1 MGASPGQREGAA
13 VATLRSPQ
21 GLLLFGGVGPDGG
34 LLGDTWQYQRD
45 FGQWTGLG
53 GPADPLCNSAAG
65 FGDGACPAPRAYASA
80 HQVALNVYLLGG
92 MCQRSEAMAE
102 GAPCG
107 DFLWEFS
114 RLSNKWTKP
123 AVLGAAPAPRYAH
136 ASAVKGYSVYL
147 YGGTTGGNRTEAG
160 HPDGDAGL
168 AHHVWELDLLTKRWT
183 EHRPKGYVNA
193 AGTLFEDLSAAV
205 RPRFGHAGVLHQAED
220 GAVSLVF
227 QGGIFDGYVRN
238 DVLQFDLAAAV
249 WKPFLFLDAP
259 FRAFHG
265 LHAVRYEGEGD
276 MRGDHLL
283 VIYGFGHDNQNFG
296 TNYARTDS
304 KGTDEIMSYPLQSL
318 ASGHQSVNWK
328 RWRTTPA
335 TPSKRFSAAV
345 AALDENTVMMIGGL
359 SCGVVPAG
367 TLPNATC
374 HANTAELGELI
385 WELDLREHRTGSV
398 RADVRIVD
406 GTGARAVVDAI
417 HLYMNGNRM
426 GQALGKDGL
435 LLDGLPMGELAVHVI
450 DGSVL
455 LAETVVP
462 RPDEDFR
469 LNLTIPSRQAVYFQF
484 YRSDGASYLSRAKV
498 YFSVYNIFTGT
509 WDTSIL
515 VKGTDSKGALR
526 AMLFPSAASS
536 SIGQGNGKKQLYR
549 LAAFARGEVVAEQE
563 FEVRRPV
570 PARTRPYRTLNMSRA
585 SAFFGRVSG
594 GDGGASGRSGDPEN
608 PPFPAAPAPP
618 RALRPREGPTG

>member
-1 MGASPGQREGAA
+1 M
-13 VATLRSPQ
+13 
-21 GLLLFGGVGPDGG
+21 GPDGG

-92 MCQRSEAMAE
+92 MCERSEAMAE

-227 QGGIFDGYVRN
+227 QGGILDGYVRN

-304 KGTDEIMSYPLQSL
+304 KGTDEVMSYLLQSL

-328 RWRTTPA
+328 RWRTTA
-335 TPSKRFSAAV
+335 DTPSKRFSAAV

-374 HANTAELGELI
+374 HANTAELGDLI

-417 HLYMNGNRM
+417 HLYVNGNRM

-469 LNLTIPSRQAVYFQF
+469 LNLTIPSRQAVYFQL

-509 WDTSIL
+509 WDSSIL
-515 VKGTDSKGALR
+515 IKGTDSKGALR

-549 LAAFARGEVVAEQE
+549 LAAFARGEVVAERE
-563 FEVRRPV
+563 FKV
-570 PARTRPYRTLNMSRA
+570 PAVCCLGTVVVRGTRGAAAMPWVQPVNLTAADLEPGTTSSARRVPGQVTMGHYFYQAVRMAGLDRSQRA
-585 SAFFGRVSG
+585 VVNVST
-594 GDGGASGRSGDPEN
+594 SF
-608 PPFPAAPAPP
+608 PP
-618 RALRPREGPTG
+618 